1 MENESAKSMHKV
13 DEVGDKAAVYV
24 TDNVFHTIIGLAVSE
39 VNGVHSLADWSTQE
53 ALTKQSQRTFS
64 RCMKLAFAEQEVDVS
79 LCLNVA
85 FGCNIPEVA
94 SNVQHK
100 VDAVISDMIGY
111 TVGQINITVADVV
124 MA

>member
-1 MENESAKSMHKV
+1 MENELAKSMHKV
-13 DEVGDKAAVYV
+13 GETENNVSIFV
-24 TDNVFHTIIGLAVSE
+24 TDNVFNTIIGLGVSE
-39 VNGVHSLADWSTQE
+39 VGGVHSLADWSTQE

-64 RCMKLAFAEQEVDVS
+64 RCMKLDFAEHEVDVS

-85 FGCNIPEVA
+85 FGSTIPDVA
-94 SNVQHK
+94 ANVQHK

>member
-1 MENESAKSMHKV
+1 MENESAKSVHKV
-13 DEVGDKAAVYV
+13 DETEGRSAVYV
-24 TDNVFHTIIGLAVSE
+24 TDNVFNTIIGLAVSE
-39 VNGVHSLADWSTQE
+39 VSGVHSLADWSTQE

-79 LCLNVA
+79 LCLNIA
-85 FGCNIPEVA
+85 FGSNIPEVA
-94 SNVQHK
+94 AHVQHK

>member
-13 DEVGDKAAVYV
+13 GETEGNASIFA
-24 TDNVFHTIIGLAVSE
+24 TDNVFSTIIGLTVSE
-39 VNGVHSLADWSTQE
+39 VSGVHSLADWSTQE

-64 RCMKLAFAEQEVDVS
+64 RCMKLDFAEHEVDVS
-79 LCLNVA
+79 LCLNIA
-85 FGCNIPEVA
+85 FGFTVPEVA
-94 SNVQHK
+94 ASVQHK

-111 TVGQINITVADVV
+111 TVGQINITSADVV

>member
-1 MENESAKSMHKV
+1 MENESAKSVHKV
-13 DEVGDKAAVYV
+13 DETEGRSAVYV
-24 TDNVFHTIIGLAVSE
+24 TDNVFNTIIGLAVSE
-39 VNGVHSLADWSTQE
+39 VDGVHSLADWSTQE

-79 LCLNVA
+79 LCLNIA
-85 FGCNIPEVA
+85 FGSNIPEVA
-94 SNVQHK
+94 AHVQHK